1 MKSNEIILALDF
13 DGVICN
19 SIDECLIT
27 SYNAFYELEINNVS
41 EIPDDIKN
49 FFYTYRYYV
58 RPAREYY
65 LIHKAFQEKLT
76 NFDLK
81 IFNQLQKKYRNESR
95 LFEPNFYK
103 MRLFLKQD
111 KKNWLS
117 LHRIYDHVK
126 EFFWSCKKQFFIVTT
141 KDKDSVE
148 ILSEY
153 FGFRKKVKDI
163 FSKEISIEKSQLFIK
178 LLSKYD
184 RYLTNNKLVFID
196 DNEFHLAEV
205 QDLPLELY
213 FAAWGYSG
221 KQEQHSF
228 KAIRTLKEILLL

>member
-1 MKSNEIILALDF
+1 MNPSEIILALDF

-81 IFNQLQKKYRNESR
+81 IFNQLQKKYRDEIR
-95 LFEPNFYK
+95 LFEPHFYN
-103 MRLFLKQD
+103 MRFLLKQD
-111 KKNWLS
+111 KKNWKS

-126 EFFWSCKKQFFIVTT
+126 EFFRSYSKQFFIVTT

-148 ILSEY
+148 ILAEY
-153 FGFRKKVKDI
+153 FGFRKKIKDI
-163 FSKEISIEKSQLFIK
+163 FSKEISLEKDHLFNN
-178 LLSKYD
+178 LLSTYD
-184 RYLTNNKLVFID
+184 RYLTDNKLVFVD

-205 QDLPLELY
+205 QKLPIELY
-213 FAAWGYSG
+213 FASWGYSG
-221 KQEQHSF
+221 KQVQHSF
-228 KAIRTLKEILLL
+228 KAIRTLKEILQL